1 VERGL
6 YAAVADPTLLP
17 FLVRRDNPWLR
28 QFALGWDSLNN
39 TWNEWVLAYGYDQ
52 QREFLSNLGF
62 GPVDWRGMTMAMVV
76 ILGCVGLV
84 MVGLYTLRRR
94 PSVDPVARAYQRF
107 CAKLARRGL
116 AREVHEGPLDF
127 AARVADRYPE
137 LAARVR
143 LITRLY
149 TGLRYGRLERRD
161 SLRELGRLVRKFKV

>member
-1 VERGL
+1 
-6 YAAVADPTLLP
+6 
-17 FLVRRDNPWLR
+17 
-28 QFALGWDSLNN
+28 
-39 TWNEWVLAYGYDQ
+39 
-52 QREFLSNLGF
+52 
-62 GPVDWRGMTMAMVV
+62 MVV

-116 AREVHEGPLDF
+116 AREAHEGPLDF

-143 LITRLY
+143 LNTRLY